1 MSRLTENNLKDR
13 KYLFSD
19 LKPGDRIYKVIK
31 TYVFPDLE
39 VIGFKMNKSTLTISR
54 SVGDFIQEIDFQK
67 NKWNKGNEVV
77 SFSPSFSVKLK
88 TYEKWHEHKY
98 GTTPVFAIGYERAE
112 YIQKWTKK
120 HFEDG
125 WYDLAKI
132 DNNEIV
138 KTLKIN
144 IIKRGI
150 PYLNA
155 LSSLQGAIDFTIG
168 QNRYYKAPMLFD
180 LALMLNDKSQA
191 QKILNWFNEF
201 KDNSDKKFR
210 EDTLKDIEIR
220 KVTLDNCA

>member
-1 MSRLTENNLKDR
+1 MSRLAENNLKDR

-39 VIGFKMNKSTLTISR
+39 EIGFKMNKSTLTISR
-54 SVGDFIQEIDFQK
+54 HVGDFIQEIDFQK

-77 SFSPSFSVKLK
+77 SFSVSFSVKLK

-98 GTTPVFAIGYERAE
+98 GTASVFAIGHERAKN
-112 YIQKWTKK
+112 IQKWTKK

-132 DNNEIV
+132 DNHEIV

-144 IIKRGI
+144 VIKKGI
-150 PYLNA
+150 PYLNV

-191 QKILNWFNEF
+191 QKILSWFNEF
-201 KDNSDKKFR
+201 KDNSGKKFR

-220 KVTLDNCA
+220 KMILDNCA